1 MGRLSIPAKGVTAAV
16 LASALALSGCT
27 ADNIDGAGA
36 ETRVQDTALS
46 ASPRALPAPGG
57 VIRRGNS
64 FATMAAQYTPRAG
77 SVVATGA
84 SAWVEPAPAPA
95 FVAAGPPPPAD
106 PPVPPPAA
114 VANRQP
120 PANSAPA
127 RPPEPA
133 SDIARPEA
141 AAPDAQS
148 ASRDLAVRDAGLEL
162 FNTYSCGAC
171 HALADAGAGGS
182 IGPSLDRNP
191 RLARAFAIDVITN
204 GRGAM
209 PSFAGQM
216 TDDEIAILA
225 DYIVQFSHK

>member
-1 MGRLSIPAKGVTAAV
+1 MRVTLS
-16 LASALALSGCT
+16 LALALSLAACGS
-27 ADNIDGAGA
+27 GGA
-36 ETRVQDTALS
+36 E
-46 ASPRALPAPGG
+46 
-57 VIRRGNS
+57 
-64 FATMAAQYTPRAG
+64 
-77 SVVATGA
+77 
-84 SAWVEPAPAPA
+84 
-95 FVAAGPPPPAD
+95 
-106 PPVPPPAA
+106 
-114 VANRQP
+114 
-120 PANSAPA
+120 
-127 RPPEPA
+127 PEPTA
-133 SDIARPEA
+133 TYSADDYVTAVTDIARPEA
-141 AAPDAQS
+141 AAPGAQS